1 MNEVLKKEKRIL
13 ELISELYIFTII
25 ILFPIMVDKTG
36 FFHILECKWNYF
48 VIISS
53 SYISLNILIILY
65 YVIIKKQELTLK

>member
-53 SYISLNILIILY
+53 SYISLNIIIILFT
-65 YVIIKKQELTLK
+65 I